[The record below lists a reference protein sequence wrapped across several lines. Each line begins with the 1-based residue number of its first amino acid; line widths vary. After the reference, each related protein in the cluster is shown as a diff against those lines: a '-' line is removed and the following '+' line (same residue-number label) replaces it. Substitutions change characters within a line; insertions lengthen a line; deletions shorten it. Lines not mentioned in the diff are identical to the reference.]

1 MIDDMLRDPSVCKE
15 GSHPTIFGRFLNHD
29 SSKGQAL
36 LPRETLIQ
44 EAMGFIMAGSIE
56 LSTALAYGTFHVL
69 NDPEVHQRLVEELV
83 AVCPDPNDAVG
94 FEILERLPYL
104 VGSRRW
110 LYSGYLHA
118 LLDRRCQREP
128 ASDPR
133 GGIWPSP
140 DCPPRRRK
148 AGRRSHSGRGIY
160 ATTPES
166 VHDTPLLIFRI
177 DHRIDK
183 RNLLPPRRV
192 CISR

>member
-1 MIDDMLRDPSVCKE
+1 MIDDMLGNPSVCKE

-69 NDPEVHQRLVEELV
+69 NDPEVYQRLVEELV

-104 VGSRRW
+104 VGSRRR

-118 LLDRRCQREP
+118 LLDRRCQRKP
-128 ASDPR
+128 AFDAR

-140 DCPPRRRK
+140 NCPTRRRK
-148 AGRRSHSGRGIY
+148 AGRRLRSGRGIY
-160 ATTPES
+160 AITPES
-166 VHDTPLLIFRI
+166 VCGAPLLIFLI
-177 DHRIDK
+177 DHRVNK
-183 RNLLPPRRV
+183 RNLLPPR
-192 CISR
+192 